1 MHTLGLHTRV
11 HTGAPPVC
19 KMVCTPV
26 CKRKM
31 HTTAKNEKS
40 PKSPYFKGHSGI
52 CTLMRTSHD
61 RSCCGEHIVHIDGV
75 VGSSPTV
82 TTKAEAVENQRLL
95 LFYPLRGTR
104 PQRYTPSM
112 WTACS
117 PNKATRS
124 GWLRCRN
131 RVGFIARIR
140 VGLNAVVDVNGMS
153 VPGQA

>member
-1 MHTLGLHTRV
+1 MGQTREASAQWAV
-11 HTGAPPVC
+11 RRRR
-19 KMVCTPV
+19 
-26 CKRKM
+26 KRLEFVGEQRVQM
-31 HTTAKNEKS
+31 
-40 PKSPYFKGHSGI
+40 PLQGI
-52 CTLMRTSHD
+52 CATIANLTD
-61 RSCCGEHIVHIDGV
+61 RRET

>member
-1 MHTLGLHTRV
+1 MAQSV
-11 HTGAPPVC
+11 
-19 KMVCTPV
+19 
-26 CKRKM
+26 
-31 HTTAKNEKS
+31 
-40 PKSPYFKGHSGI
+40 
-52 CTLMRTSHD
+52 
-61 RSCCGEHIVHIDGV
+61 EHIVHIDGV